1 MTIIEEIMH
10 MCARTNYSISIYE
23 FDILWVVVSLTWV
36 LMWEYKNVEDA
47 ITRLIPY
54 NQNIYTFICK
64 LLSTMSKIR

>member
-1 MTIIEEIMH
+1 M
-10 MCARTNYSISIYE
+10 YE

-54 NQNIYTFICK
+54 NQNIDTFICK